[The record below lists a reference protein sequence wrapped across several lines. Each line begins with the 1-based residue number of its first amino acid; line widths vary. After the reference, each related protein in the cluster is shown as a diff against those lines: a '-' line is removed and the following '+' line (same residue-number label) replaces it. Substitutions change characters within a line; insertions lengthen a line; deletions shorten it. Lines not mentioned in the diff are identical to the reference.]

1 MNPSSYR
8 PRGTEIPGSLPKT
21 LSDPRSLER
30 SSRTNPCRLLIRGA
44 CKKYCSDT
52 RDADPI
58 FGGRVVGRKTLEF
71 NHKDSFLLC
80 QRPLCPAPKER
91 TEPARQRFRRG
102 AAVTG
107 VSACG

>member
-8 PRGTEIPGSLPKT
+8 PHGTEIPGSLPKP

-44 CKKYCSDT
+44 CKKYCSDS

-58 FGGRVVGRKTLEF
+58 FSGHVVGQKTPEF
-71 NHKDSFLLC
+71 NLKDSFLLC
-80 QRPLCPAPKER
+80 QRPLRPAPKER
-91 TEPARQRFRRG
+91 TEPVRQRFRYG

-107 VSACG
+107 ALACG